1 MSLKFSFDIFTNFKM
16 AGTLNSIAV
25 LNHEVK
31 WKSSN
36 FPGLAHILL
45 QVFFSFSD
53 FQKLERD
60 VAEYITNFRIS
71 QTKSCSQTSHKV
83 RNDQKTNQFD
93 GFRKVFGRFTNLDLA
108 TLRVL
113 PMLGCWTLI
122 HSLDSLSS
130 FWISVKL
137 NKTRDR
143 KCGRPGTLELFHF
156 IL

>member
-1 MSLKFSFDIFTNFKM
+1 M
-16 AGTLNSIAV
+16 AGTLNSIAT
-25 LNHEVK
+25 LNHGVN
-31 WKSSN
+31 WKSCN

-60 VAEYITNFRIS
+60 VAEYITNFRIT

-83 RNDQKTNQFD
+83 RNDQNTNQFD

-113 PMLGCWTLI
+113 PIFG
-122 HSLDSLSS
+122 
-130 FWISVKL
+130 
-137 NKTRDR
+137 
-143 KCGRPGTLELFHF
+143 
-156 IL
+156 